1 MAVGNTKGH
10 LGRSVK
16 SQEDQVTAMHC
27 SNSTAVRTNRVAL
40 SAWAVCPWSSGDF
53 THAVQPESAR
63 LPTHSPFLLENGKP
77 PQQGLRSFGLF
88 LFLRSS
94 FPRLAAQLQKT
105 HTHSAA
111 GSPATG
117 PQVSPEG
124 PGEEQH
130 RAMRVAKERDVPS
143 TQTPATDPSPTRPK
157 AAWFFLFV

>member
-16 SQEDQVTAMHC
+16 SQEDQVTAKHC

-40 SAWAVCPWSSGDF
+40 SAWAVCCPCCAAGERPASYTLAIPPGKRQTSTAGAEELWAF
-53 THAVQPESAR
+53 PFPPEV
-63 LPTHSPFLLENGKP
+63 PFLGWLLSSRRLTRTRP
-77 PQQGLRSFGLF
+77 LAHQPQGPRSVQ
-88 LFLRSS
+88 R
-94 FPRLAAQLQKT
+94 AHA
-105 HTHSAA
+105 
-111 GSPATG
+111 
-117 PQVSPEG
+117 
-124 PGEEQH
+124 